1 MMNYLLHKK
10 GTRKE
15 ILMMREK
22 ENVVEMNEAIIA
34 GKKALNSMKAAK
46 ETLSSARNWGV
57 WDLSLIH
64 I

>member
-1 MMNYLLHKK
+1 MNYLLHKK

-34 GKKALNSMKAAK
+34 GKKALNSMKEAK
-46 ETLSSARNWGV
+46 ETLNSAGNC
-57 WDLSLIH
+57 L
-64 I
+64 